1 MGRIRRGGYII
12 TWFVGDHEPRH
23 VHVETAGGKLVGR
36 LDLRT
41 RKGLE
46 GWQPGKKL
54 LQVVAELEKEGRL

>member
-36 LDLRT
+36 FDLRT

-46 GWQPGKKL
+46 GWQPGRKL

>member
-1 MGRIRRGGYII
+1 MGRIRRAGYII
-12 TWFVGDHEPRH
+12 TWFSGDHDPRH

-46 GWQPGKKL
+46 GWQPDKKL
-54 LQVVAELEKEGRL
+54 LRVIAELEKEGRL